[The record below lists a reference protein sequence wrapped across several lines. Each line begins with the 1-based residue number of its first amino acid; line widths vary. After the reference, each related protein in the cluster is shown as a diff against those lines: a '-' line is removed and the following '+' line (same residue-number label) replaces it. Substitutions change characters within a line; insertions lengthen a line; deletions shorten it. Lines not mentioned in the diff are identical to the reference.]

1 MRLVTPSIPV
11 QASPA
16 KWLDTPGALA
26 LLFFVFGALLFA
38 RYPPVLLHA
47 ELWGEDGWN
56 WYPDA
61 YRIGFASLLIPDGG
75 YLNSFQRLVA
85 IAVQPLP
92 LAWVPT
98 IFAAVALLTQMLPAL
113 FLLSS
118 RMAPV
123 WPNVWARLALAVL
136 YLALPDVQELFGKLT
151 NTHWH
156 LALLAFLILVSA
168 SPKTWVGVAFD
179 AVFLVLSGLS
189 GPFCVILLPVAFWE
203 LVARRDRTTA
213 WRASLLVA
221 MAAVQMTVVLQAGPH
236 AGRSSVPLGAGPRA
250 LARILAFQIVLQA
263 ELGLR
268 TATRLLDTAAWRTNI
283 LPVAVTIAGAALGTV
298 GLLRGSP
305 LLRKFCL
312 FAGLMLGVALASPLA
327 SLTEPQWPVLAMP
340 LAANRYFT
348 FPMLAWV
355 AILFTLTGQRTI
367 WLRSASGLLLAS
379 LCIWAIPRE
388 WSHYLQLP
396 TTDFVAQ
403 ARAFENAL
411 PGTRAEFAVLP
422 GRNMVLIKR

>member
-1 MRLVTPSIPV
+1 
-11 QASPA
+11 
-16 KWLDTPGALA
+16 
-26 LLFFVFGALLFA
+26 
-38 RYPPVLLHA
+38 
-47 ELWGEDGWN
+47 
-56 WYPDA
+56 
-61 YRIGFASLLIPDGG
+61 
-75 YLNSFQRLVA
+75 
-85 IAVQPLP
+85 

-113 FLLSS
+113 FLVCS

-123 WPNVWARLALAVL
+123 WPNLWARLAFALL

-168 SPKTWVGVAFD
+168 PPKTWAGVAFD

-189 GPFCVILLPVAFWE
+189 GPFCLILLPVACWE

-213 WRASLLVA
+213 WQAGIVLA
-221 MAAVQMTVVLQAGPH
+221 MAAVQMAVLLQAGPQI
-236 AGRSSVPLGAGPRA
+236 GRSSAPLGAGPRA
-250 LARILAFQIVLQA
+250 LARILALQIVLQA

-268 TATRLLDTAAWRTNI
+268 TATRLLNTAAWRTNI
-283 LPVAVTIAGAALGTV
+283 LPVALTIAGAALGIV

-312 FAGLMLGVALASPLA
+312 FTGLLLGTALASPLA
-327 SLTEPQWPVLAMP
+327 SLTEPQWPVLATP

-355 AILFTLTGQRTI
+355 AILFTLARQRPV
-367 WLRSASGLLLAS
+367 WLRSVSGLLLAS
-379 LCIWAIPRE
+379 LCIWAVPRE

-396 TTDFVAQ
+396 STDFVAE
-403 ARAFENAL
+403 ARAFENAP
-411 PGTRAEFAVLP
+411 PGTRAEFPVLP
-422 GRNMVLIKR
+422 GRSMVLLKR